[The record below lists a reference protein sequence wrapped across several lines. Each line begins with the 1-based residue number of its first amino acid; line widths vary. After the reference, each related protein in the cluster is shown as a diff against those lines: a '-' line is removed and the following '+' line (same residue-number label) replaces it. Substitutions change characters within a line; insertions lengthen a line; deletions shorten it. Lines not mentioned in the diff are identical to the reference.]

1 MEMLKTM
8 RSTRFWLVGSS
19 ATAFGFLFLS
29 FFRSVLF
36 CTTLYVA
43 RRK

>member
-19 ATAFGFLFLS
+19 ATASGFFFFEFLPFS
-29 FFRSVLF
+29 SLLYYVVRSS
-36 CTTLYVA
+36 
-43 RRK
+43 